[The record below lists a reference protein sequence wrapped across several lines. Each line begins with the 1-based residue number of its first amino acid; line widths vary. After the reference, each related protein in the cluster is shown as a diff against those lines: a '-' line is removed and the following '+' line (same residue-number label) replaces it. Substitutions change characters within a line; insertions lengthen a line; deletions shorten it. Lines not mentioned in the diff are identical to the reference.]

1 MMAYRP
7 RGVARVRQCATD
19 FAVPHPPFNTFT
31 LVAMIVPTRM
41 CRWPHPLI
49 RLATPLLAGILF
61 RYVYFASS
69 FTIVR

>member
-7 RGVARVRQCATD
+7 AEAYPGCGNAQLIS
-19 FAVPHPPFNTFT
+19 VPHPPFNTFT